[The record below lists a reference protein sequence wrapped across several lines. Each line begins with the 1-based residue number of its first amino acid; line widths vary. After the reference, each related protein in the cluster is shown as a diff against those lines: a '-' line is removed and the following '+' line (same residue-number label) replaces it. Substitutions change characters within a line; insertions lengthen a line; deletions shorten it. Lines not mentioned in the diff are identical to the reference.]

1 MEAIKTKFD
10 PSRFTTP
17 TTKHE
22 HQFQEICEDLAREFG
37 KAVWRLPYEPWC
49 DEYKLRKAGE
59 IARKRGVKKFS
70 YLVGIIKKL

>member
-1 MEAIKTKFD
+1 MKQPKELLNTT
-10 PSRFTTP
+10 RFTTP

-22 HQFQEICEDLAREFG
+22 HKFQEICEDLARDFG

-49 DEYKLRKAGE
+49 DEFKLRKAGE
-59 IARKRGVKKFS
+59 IARKRGVLKFS